1 MFIDVVLTVFC
12 FTLFFLIWSQ
22 TMTSTNSTQM
32 TPYRA
37 RRAARMIEKSNNQ
50 CNSSSNGYDTTVT
63 PSLRT
68 VTPSNCQSLVTE
80 AVNNRHDISL
90 KMLTPIDQT
99 RQAGRI
105 TNPNSP
111 ESSWQLTIEAAR
123 YRSIILTSP
132 SENIVS
138 DLIEASHRIFH
149 EDEVYRLFHD
159 VADFCKSIPKMPYEI
174 GETPRIPEIKFE
186 IIPYDDDDT
195 ETIRQRVNKINTKYV
210 GYYHDH
216 DQYNINNAK
225 VAIKLLDVYCT
236 EEYQKYLSYIN
247 KVSKKLDE
255 IVKIDKEFEELE
267 NMKANCEKDGVTP
280 EEIDQELCE
289 CDEHPSSKLMDI
301 TTEVS
306 LLVNHGD
313 EIILYAQNL
322 MKTLIEPLIQLKKH
336 CSKCDAKMNQY
347 MCEFNQLKEER
358 ERLRQK
364 RESIVNTE
372 HHCVCEQS
380 SSTDCEQSS
389 STDTPQHSL
398 IDLLEKYVQSDA
410 FALSEFSKI
419 YRTAFGTRKTQAV
432 LSKEINETDR
442 FVVRSHSGIKY
453 ITRK

>member
-111 ESSWQLTIEAAR
+111 ESSLQLTIEAAR

-138 DLIEASHRIFH
+138 DLIEASHRTFH
-149 EDEVYRLFHD
+149 EDEAYRLFHD

-186 IIPYDDDDT
+186 IIPFDDDDT

-216 DQYNINNAK
+216 DQYNISNAK

-255 IVKIDKEFEELE
+255 IVKIDVTFEEL
-267 NMKANCEKDGVTP
+267 AEKNAKRALGGKPPSDKVLGESP
-280 EEIDQELCE
+280 RSELYTI
-289 CDEHPSSKLMDI
+289 KYDI
-301 TTEVS
+301 NN
-306 LLVNHGD
+306 LINHRD
-313 EIILYAQNL
+313 EIIVYAQKL

-364 RESIVNTE
+364 RESIVNNE

-380 SSTDCEQSS
+380 SSTDCEHSS

-410 FALSEFSKI
+410 FALTAFSKI

>member
-1 MFIDVVLTVFC
+1 
-12 FTLFFLIWSQ
+12 
-22 TMTSTNSTQM
+22 MTSTNSTQM

-50 CNSSSNGYDTTVT
+50 CNSSSNVCDTTVT
-63 PSLRT
+63 PSVRT

-80 AVNNRHDISL
+80 AVNNRHDMSL
-90 KMLTPIDQT
+90 KMLSPIDQT

-111 ESSWQLTIEAAR
+111 ESSRQLTIEAAR
-123 YRSIILTSP
+123 YSSIILTSP

-138 DLIEASHRIFH
+138 DLIEASHRTFH
-149 EDEVYRLFHD
+149 EDEAYRLFHD
-159 VADFCKSIPKMPYEI
+159 VADFCKTIPKMPYEI

-195 ETIRQRVNKINTKYV
+195 ENIRQRVNKINTKYV

-255 IVKIDKEFEELE
+255 IVKIDVTFEEL
-267 NMKANCEKDGVTP
+267 AEKNAKRALDGKPPSNKVLGESP
-280 EEIDQELCE
+280 RSELYTI
-289 CDEHPSSKLMDI
+289 KYDI
-301 TTEVS
+301 NN
-306 LLVNHGD
+306 LINHRD
-313 EIILYAQNL
+313 EIIVYAQKL

-364 RESIVNTE
+364 RESIVNNE
-372 HHCVCEQS
+372 HHCVCEHS
-380 SSTDCEQSS
+380 SSTDCEHSS
-389 STDTPQHSL
+389 STDTQQHSL

>member
-1 MFIDVVLTVFC
+1 
-12 FTLFFLIWSQ
+12 
-22 TMTSTNSTQM
+22 
-32 TPYRA
+32 
-37 RRAARMIEKSNNQ
+37 
-50 CNSSSNGYDTTVT
+50 
-63 PSLRT
+63 
-68 VTPSNCQSLVTE
+68 
-80 AVNNRHDISL
+80 
-90 KMLTPIDQT
+90 
-99 RQAGRI
+99 
-105 TNPNSP
+105 
-111 ESSWQLTIEAAR
+111 
-123 YRSIILTSP
+123 
-132 SENIVS
+132 
-138 DLIEASHRIFH
+138 
-149 EDEVYRLFHD
+149 
-159 VADFCKSIPKMPYEI
+159 MPYEI

-195 ETIRQRVNKINTKYV
+195 ENIRQRVNKINTKYV
-210 GYYHDH
+210 GYFHDH
-216 DQYNINNAK
+216 DQYNINNAKVAIKLLDVYCTEEYQKYLNAK

-364 RESIVNTE
+364 RESIVNNE
-372 HHCVCEQS
+372 HHCVCEHS
-380 SSTDCEQSS
+380 SSTDCEHSSSTDTPQHSS

-398 IDLLEKYVQSDA
+398 IDLLTRQ
-410 FALSEFSKI
+410 AL
-419 YRTAFGTRKTQAV
+419 THHNT
-432 LSKEINETDR
+432 
-442 FVVRSHSGIKY
+442 H
-453 ITRK
+453 